1 MDLAYNVMRVL
12 QSLKRHRRQ
21 WWHCHQGGTRQL
33 LLNEKTVQDRSLE
46 LGNPVGGEGMA
57 SDETRQG
64 GNGEWRSS
72 RQVEMPV
79 FTGENPDSWIF
90 QADRY
95 FATYGLTEEEKLV
108 AAAMSLD
115 GDALSWY

>member
-64 GNGEWRSS
+64 GNGEWCSS
-72 RQVEMPV
+72 
-79 FTGENPDSWIF
+79 
-90 QADRY
+90 
-95 FATYGLTEEEKLV
+95 
-108 AAAMSLD
+108 
-115 GDALSWY
+115 